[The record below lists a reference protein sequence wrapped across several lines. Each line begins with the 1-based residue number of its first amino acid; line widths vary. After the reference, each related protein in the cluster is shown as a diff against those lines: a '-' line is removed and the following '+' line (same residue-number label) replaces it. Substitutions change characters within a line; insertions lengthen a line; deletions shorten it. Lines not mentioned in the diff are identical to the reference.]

1 MEEKSVN
8 RNKKI
13 TLVQMRQTWFR
24 TEDGRVVNLEESSPA
39 DFDAFITQYLDIE
52 DVDRSEWD
60 LMTRWRAVNFALKND
75 HVLALCEPLEQ
86 VAMVENG

>member
-1 MEEKSVN
+1 MQEKSVN
-8 RNKKI
+8 KSKKV

-24 TEDGRVVNLEESSPA
+24 TEDGQTVNLEESSPA
-39 DFDAFITQYLDIE
+39 EFDAFISQYLDIE

-75 HVLALCEPLEQ
+75 LTLALCKPLEQ
-86 VAMVENG
+86 VAEVKNG

>member
-1 MEEKSVN
+1 MQEKSVN
-8 RNKKI
+8 RSKKI

-24 TEDGRVVNLEESSPA
+24 TEDGKVVNLEESSPA

-75 HVLALCEPLEQ
+75 HVLELCKPLEQ
-86 VAMVENG
+86 VAVVENG